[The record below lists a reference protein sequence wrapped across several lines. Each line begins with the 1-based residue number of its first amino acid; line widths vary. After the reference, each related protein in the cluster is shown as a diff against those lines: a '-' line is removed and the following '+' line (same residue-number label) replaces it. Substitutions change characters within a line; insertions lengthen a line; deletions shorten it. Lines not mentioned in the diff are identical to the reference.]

1 MVEVVPAI
9 IAKDFRELKKKIKLV
24 EPYIEWVQLDIMD
37 GKFVPNE
44 TWRNPKDLKRIET
57 PLNLEAHLMIQ
68 NPFRV
73 IDDWFKNDCQRVIV
87 HWESLGF
94 DKNKELKKIIKKARK
109 IKKEIG
115 LALNPQTFWQEIEK
129 FIPKLDLVL
138 LMTVS
143 PGFGGQKFL
152 PEVIPKIRS
161 LRQPFPNVKIEVDGG
176 INLKTGKLAARAG
189 ANILVAGSAIFESE
203 NIGKTI
209 LELENICPVIQL
221 PVCFSAKRRKA

>member
-68 NPFRV
+68 NPFRA
-73 IDDWFKNDCQRVIV
+73 IAGWLNSGCRRVIV
-87 HWESLGF
+87 HWESLGY
-94 DKNKELKKIIKKARK
+94 NKEKELRKIIAKIKKAK
-109 IKKEIG
+109 GETG
-115 LALNPQTFWQEIEK
+115 LALNPETKWQEIEK

-143 PGFGGQKFL
+143 PGFGGQKFIK
-152 PEVIPKIRS
+152 EVIPKMES
-161 LRQPFPNVKIEVDGG
+161 LRKSFPDVKIEVDGG

-189 ANILVAGSAIFESE
+189 ANILVVGSAIFESE